1 MRSCEPAGMALVTV
15 LLLLSAMLVM
25 ALTMQLLA
33 LFGALIVRNQL
44 SAAQA
49 EAALASLLTHSV
61 LLLEEQLQPGPLL
74 PATPLLPQHV
84 SYERLSDSEARLAL
98 SSSQPQQLATEV
110 LLQLQGNRI
119 ELTAMR

>member
-1 MRSCEPAGMALVTV
+1 MRSCDPAGMALVTV

-33 LFGALIVRNQL
+33 LFGALTVRNQL

-74 PATPLLPQHV
+74 PTAPLLPQHV